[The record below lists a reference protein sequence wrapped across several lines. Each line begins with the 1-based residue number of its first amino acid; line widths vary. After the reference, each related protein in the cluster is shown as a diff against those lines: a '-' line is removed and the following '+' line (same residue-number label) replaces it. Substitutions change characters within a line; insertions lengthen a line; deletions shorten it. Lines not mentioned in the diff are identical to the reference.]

1 MTIQLS
7 WKCWL
12 YSHLDEK
19 TETVKFQEGWLR
31 LLREQGF
38 KQKSSFK
45 VFTVFLNCI
54 TFSRKKEKRQHRNE
68 KYRLVV
74 FCLDGRK
81 NFGQLESFN
90 NERTTLNTMSSVS
103 LRTFKLKLRDYIWR
117 KCYRSDPYPWWIWD
131 KKFSISFHVFRLF

>member
-1 MTIQLS
+1 MVVLPSFI
-7 WKCWL
+7 
-12 YSHLDEK
+12 DEK

-31 LLREQGF
+31 LLMEQGF

-54 TFSRKKEKRQHRNE
+54 TFSRKKKRQHRNE

-74 FCLDGRK
+74 FCLDGRN

-90 NERTTLNTMSSVS
+90 NERTTFNTISPVS
-103 LRTFKLKLRDYIWR
+103 LKTFKLKLRD
-117 KCYRSDPYPWWIWD
+117 
-131 KKFSISFHVFRLF
+131 